1 MSIRQR
7 PPSFAWLFPTPSNT
21 AKRSRSRELHPFI
34 EYATMLDMALSRKLA
49 RRGIDIDN
57 VRGFEH
63 DAPAIDVHRPDMRRL
78 HKIRRSASGEF
89 AIEFAVDQHSSTGA
103 RVLLRGRQI
112 ASQGILRLRVSRPAP
127 KMLASIMLILA
138 APFAELLE
146 HNSSRSDKRKASA
159 EELRVRI
166 QLPSAES
173 LANLRRSIR
182 SPKILLSGLGAACAT
197 RASQKRSTRGF
208 KRSHIQPRNR
218 SRHRLNS
225 PGTFLDW

>member
-1 MSIRQR
+1 MKTVASAFDDARGIVPGHRGR
-7 PPSFAWLFPTPSNT
+7 RMTRRGRLHSFLDVDQAEAAFFCLAFSYPEQYR
-21 AKRSRSRELHPFI
+21 KRSRSRELHPFI

-112 ASQGILRLRVSRPAP
+112 ASQGIVRLRVSRPAP

-146 HNSSRSDKRKASA
+146 HNSSRSDK
-159 EELRVRI
+159 E
-166 QLPSAES
+166 
-173 LANLRRSIR
+173 RR
-182 SPKILLSGLGAACAT
+182 P
-197 RASQKRSTRGF
+197 Q
-208 KRSHIQPRNR
+208 RN
-218 SRHRLNS
+218 
-225 PGTFLDW
+225 